1 MLKKA
6 SEYSASYIN
15 NNLELKNKIQYG
27 IDNNLVFKFGDEEI
41 EKLRSLSYVVI
52 YDDVIK
58 LFEEG
63 YNLGNC
69 SEFAKLLSYAY
80 PNSKIGIGYFKPSY
94 NGENGHAWM
103 ETDEYI
109 YDTTLLLKIDKW
121 NYQNHKYH
129 LGKYICLDYAI
140 YWGLLATFII
150 KYLHPFFNFL

>member
-109 YDTTLLLKIDKW
+109 YDTTLLLKIDK
-121 NYQNHKYH
+121 KYAKT
-129 LGKYICLDYAI
+129 LGYVKLKEFDPMLDSI
-140 YWGLLATFII
+140 YRNRKNTYEDR
-150 KYLHPFFNFL
+150 KTNRR